1 MFAAFSF
8 PKPESCDKCPLLAS
22 QNKYSGVCAL
32 NRDIRY
38 TLNSNER
45 AKHCPLIFFDDM
57 KNTFPIS
64 KLKEALD
71 VLIEK
76 ADSLSAVIEDNKESS
91 EARKA
96 AGNELAGLLYG
107 IKMIADKLKLNVTEW
122 YLPEN

>member
-8 PKPESCDKCPLLAS
+8 PKPKSCDKCPLLIAS
-22 QNKYSGVCAL
+22 NKHSGVCAL
-32 NRDIRY
+32 NKELRH

-71 VLIEK
+71 ILIDK
-76 ADSLSAVIEDNKESS
+76 ADELSVIIEDNDKTS
-91 EARKA
+91 EERKA
-96 AGNELAGLLYG
+96 AGSELAGLLYS
-107 IKMIADKLKLNVTEW
+107 IKTIAEKLKLNVKDW
-122 YLPEN
+122 YV